1 MMRLGFRLLALGFRL
16 LTCVFRTS
24 PQPKAQGLKP
34 SALTLLLVAISVCVP
49 LVAHAQETIAEIR
62 VHGNHT
68 TPDADVIGLSGLN
81 AGDEA
86 SQARLAEAEHA
97 LRTSNRFEDV
107 EVRKRFRSIE
117 NHSDIL
123 VIIVIDER
131 AGVSPDDLT
140 PGFGARLRSSIL
152 WLPIFNYADGYGLTY
167 GIR

>member
-1 MMRLGFRLLALGFRL
+1 MRRSRTVKSTGGTPSTTTTTSSRRSPQKSDDALGLSAFGSWL

-117 NHSDIL
+117 NPS
-123 VIIVIDER
+123 
-131 AGVSPDDLT
+131 
-140 PGFGARLRSSIL
+140 
-152 WLPIFNYADGYGLTY
+152 
-167 GIR
+167 